1 MTSTSIKVFL
11 VEDSPVALT
20 ILQRVLSSNSA
31 IQIVGTAKNG
41 LIALEEIPS
50 LKPNIVCTDLLMG
63 KMDGLELTKQL
74 MAIYPVPILVISQ
87 VVTDNDTKKIGQL
100 LEAGVLDVFPKPKTG
115 FIQDYEKQKDEL
127 VQKIK
132 LLSGVKVFSKSNKSV
147 SVPKVENVKPIK
159 VTFNHN
165 AASSIK
171 KYKIVT
177 IGVST
182 GGPKALRTI
191 FKTLPQNFP
200 LPIVCVQHI
209 SEGFL
214 NSLINWL
221 NLDSLLKIKIAENG
235 ELVSAGTVYFA
246 PEKYHLELD
255 NQGRLIYSD
264 APPINNHR
272 PAVTHTFNC
281 IAKFYGQNT
290 IAILLT
296 GMGRDG
302 VVGMENL
309 YHKGAM
315 TIAQDKASSIIFGM
329 PQEAIKLGVVKKVVP
344 LHQIST
350 VLMDLV
356 SQKSLNK
363 L

>member
-1 MTSTSIKVFL
+1 MTSTPIKVFL

-20 ILQRVLSSNSA
+20 ILQRVLSSTPE
-31 IQIVGTAKNG
+31 IQVVGTAKNG
-41 LIALEEIPS
+41 LIALEEIPRS
-50 LKPNIVCTDLLMG
+50 KPNIVCTDLLMG

-74 MAIYPVPILVISQ
+74 MAVYPVPILVISQ

-115 FIQDYEKQKDEL
+115 FIEDYEKQKEGL

-147 SVPKVENVKPIK
+147 NVPKVEKVKPIK
-159 VTFNHN
+159 FEFNHK
-165 AASSIK
+165 AASSIQ
-171 KYKIVT
+171 YKIVT

-200 LPIVCVQHI
+200 LPIVCIQHI

-214 NSLINWL
+214 TSLINWL

-235 ELVSAGTVYFA
+235 ELPLAGTVYFA

-272 PAVTHTFNC
+272 PAVTHTFNS
-281 IAKFYGQNT
+281 IAQFYGQNT
-290 IAILLT
+290 IGILLT

-309 YHKGAM
+309 YHTGAM
-315 TIAQDKASSIIFGM
+315 TIAQDEATSIIFGM
-329 PQEAIKLGVVKKVVP
+329 PQEAINLGVVKKVVP
-344 LHQIST
+344 LHQIT
-350 VLMDLV
+350 AALMDLV
-356 SQKSLNK
+356 TPKTSNI
-363 L
+363 

>member
-1 MTSTSIKVFL
+1 MTSSPIKVFL

-20 ILQRVLSSNSA
+20 ILQRVLSSNPE

-41 LIALEEIPS
+41 LIALEEIPR

-74 MAIYPVPILVISQ
+74 MAIYPVPVLVISQ

-115 FIQDYEKQKDEL
+115 FIQDYEKQKEGL
-127 VQKIK
+127 VKKIK
-132 LLSGVKVFSKSNKSV
+132 LLSGVKVFSKTNKSV
-147 SVPKVENVKPIK
+147 NVPKVENVTPIK
-159 VTFNHN
+159 FEFNHN
-165 AASSIK
+165 AESSI

-182 GGPKALRTI
+182 GGPKALGTI

-200 LPIVCVQHI
+200 LPIVCIQHI

-214 NSLINWL
+214 SSLINWL
-221 NLDSLLKIKIAENG
+221 NLESLLKIKIAENG
-235 ELVSAGTVYFA
+235 ELPLAGIVYFA

-255 NQGRLIYSD
+255 NLGRLIYSD

-272 PAVTHTFNC
+272 PAVTHTFNS

-290 IAILLT
+290 IGILLT

-309 YHKGAM
+309 YQTGAM
-315 TIAQDKASSIIFGM
+315 TIAQDEATSIIFGM
-329 PQEAIKLGVVKKVVP
+329 PQEAINLGVVKKVVP
-344 LHQIST
+344 LHQISA

-356 SQKSLNK
+356 TSKTSNI
-363 L
+363 